1 MTEKKRIGLTVFV
14 IMTASFAVI
23 FLSINLIFSDFIR
36 GEAENVIND
45 EISLD

>member
-23 FLSINLIFSDFIR
+23 YDKIILSRQS
-36 GEAENVIND
+36 VIV
-45 EISLD
+45 LLL